1 MQWTEER
8 EIRNLINESCAALP
22 AAPTGLYARITAA
35 RSAEAAEQP
44 VAPRRSGTRMTS
56 TVADITL
63 RTVLRLL
70 PPIAALPVA
79 YGLGQRA
86 DISWRK
92 FVPRIPGEQLLQR
105 LLSLAS

>member
-8 EIRNLINESCAALP
+8 EIRNLISESCAALP
-22 AAPTGLYARITAA
+22 AAPSGLYARITAA
-35 RSAEAAEQP
+35 RSAEIAEQT
-44 VAPRRSGTRMTS
+44 AASHGGESRMTS
-56 TVADITL
+56 TVADFTL

-86 DISWRK
+86 DLSWRK

-105 LLSLAS
+105 LLNLAS

>member
-8 EIRNLINESCAALP
+8 EIRSLIRESCAALP
-22 AAPTGLYARITAA
+22 AAPSGLYARITAA
-35 RSAEAAEQP
+35 RSAAVAEEP
-44 VAPRRSGTRMTS
+44 IASRRTESMMTS

-70 PPIAALPVA
+70 PPIAAVPVA
-79 YGLGQRA
+79 YGLGRRA
-86 DISWRK
+86 DISWRR